1 MVPPIVKAA
10 ESAVQETMPDDA
22 LRTLFERQRS
32 AFARE
37 CMPTLAARRDRLERL
52 LRMTRGHAG
61 EIESAISAD
70 FSGRSLHETRFAEL
84 LLIETGIRHMLRHLR
99 RWCAP
104 RRIPTALHFLPARN
118 RIVRQPLGVVGV
130 ISPWNYPWQ
139 LAIVPA
145 AAALAAGNRV
155 LIKPSEITPRSSA
168 LMRQLIE
175 RNFDPAELTVVT
187 GDAAMGQAFAALP
200 FDHLFFTGSTAVGR
214 KVAEA
219 AARNL
224 TPVTLELGGKSPA
237 ILDTSVERGD
247 VESTIA
253 RSIAFGKLV
262 NAGQTCIAP
271 DYVLA
276 PREKIDHFTGAV
288 LAAARELYP
297 SLRANSDY
305 TAIVTE
311 RHRTRLGEMLAEA
324 RAGGARIVEVPN
336 DIDASAGR
344 KFPLTLVIGA
354 TESMRV
360 LREEIF
366 GPILPIVAYGE
377 LGEAIDYVNRRERPL
392 ALYWYGRD
400 TAHRD
405 RVLHET
411 VAGGVAVNDCVWH
424 FAQEDAPF
432 GGVGASGM
440 GAYHGERGFLTFTKE
455 KPVFYQSRWNA
466 LRLIHPPYGRVFE
479 ILVALLKRIA

>member
-1 MVPPIVKAA
+1 MVKAQA
-10 ESAVQETMPDDA
+10 LAAQDTMPEAA
-22 LRTLFERQRS
+22 LQTLFDRQRS

-37 CMPTLAARRDRLERL
+37 RMPTLAARRDRLERV
-52 LRMTRGHAG
+52 LRMTREHAG
-61 EIESAISAD
+61 EIEAAISAD
-70 FSGRSLHETRFAEL
+70 FSGRSAHETQFAEL
-84 LLIETGIRHMLRHLR
+84 LVIETGIRHMLRHLR
-99 RWCAP
+99 RWSAP

-139 LAIVPA
+139 LAILPA

-155 LIKPSEITPRSSA
+155 LIKPSEITPRCSE
-168 LMRQLIE
+168 LMRQLVG
-175 RNFDPAELTVVT
+175 RNFDPSELAVVT
-187 GDAAMGQAFAALP
+187 GDAAVGQAFAALP

-237 ILDTSVERGD
+237 ILDTSVEQGD
-247 VESTIA
+247 IESSIA
-253 RSIAFGKLV
+253 LSIAFGKLI

-276 PREKIDHFTGAV
+276 PRDRIDAFADAV
-288 LAAARELYP
+288 LAAARKLYP
-297 SLRANSDY
+297 TLRANADY

-311 RHRTRLGEMLAEA
+311 RHRARLGEMVAEA

-336 DIDASAGR
+336 DIDAGAAR

-366 GPILPIVAYGE
+366 GPILPVVAYGG
-377 LGEAIDYVNRRERPL
+377 LDEAIDYVNRHERPL

-400 TAHRD
+400 SGHRD

-411 VAGGVAVNDCVWH
+411 LAGGMAVNDCVWH

-432 GGVGASGM
+432 GGVGASGI
-440 GAYHGERGFLTFTKE
+440 GAYHGERGFLAFTKE

-466 LRLIHPPYGRVFE
+466 LRLIHPPYGRAFE
-479 ILVALLKRIA
+479 TLVALLKRIA

>member
-1 MVPPIVKAA
+1 MGSREKVENADLKA
-10 ESAVQETMPDDA
+10 
-22 LRTLFERQRS
+22 LFEGQRS
-32 AFARE
+32 AFTRE
-37 CMPTLAARRDRLERL
+37 RMPTIAARRDRLERL
-52 LRMTRGHAG
+52 LRMTRAHAG
-61 EIESAISAD
+61 EIEAAISAD
-70 FSGRSLHETRFAEL
+70 FSSRSVHETQFAEL
-84 LLIETGIRHMLRHLR
+84 LLIETGVRHTLR
-99 RWCAP
+99 RLRPWSAA
-104 RRIPTALHFLPARN
+104 RRVPTALHFRPGRN

-139 LAIVPA
+139 LAIAPA

-168 LMRQLIE
+168 LMRQLVE
-175 RNFDPAELTVVT
+175 RFFDPTELAVVA
-187 GDAAMGQAFAALP
+187 GDAEVGKAFAALP

-237 ILDTSVERGD
+237 ILDPSAERGEI
-247 VESTIA
+247 ESTIA
-253 RSIAFGKLV
+253 RSIAFGKLI

-276 PREKIDHFTGAV
+276 PREMIDTLVEAV
-288 LAAARELYP
+288 LAAARKLYP
-297 SLRANSDY
+297 SLHANADY
-305 TAIVTE
+305 TAIATE
-311 RHRTRLGEMLAEA
+311 RHRARLGEMLAEA

-336 DIDASAGR
+336 DIDPAASR

-354 TESMRV
+354 TESMRL

-377 LGEAIDYVNRRERPL
+377 LGEAIDYVNRHDPPL
-392 ALYWYGRD
+392 ALYWYGSD
-400 TAHRD
+400 AAHRD

-411 VAGGVAVNDCVWH
+411 SAGGVTVNDCVWH

-466 LRLIHPPYGRVFE
+466 LWLIHPPYGRVFE
-479 ILVALLKRIA
+479 TLVALLKRIG

>member
-1 MVPPIVKAA
+1 MSDAA
-10 ESAVQETMPDDA
+10 LQ
-22 LRTLFERQRS
+22 TLFDQQRS

-37 CMPTLAARRDRLERL
+37 RMPTLRARRDRLERL
-52 LRMTRGHAG
+52 LHLTRAHAG
-61 EIESAISAD
+61 EIEAAISAD
-70 FSGRSLHETRFAEL
+70 FSGRSVHETRFAEL

-99 RWCAP
+99 RWSAP
-104 RRIPTALHFLPARN
+104 RRIPTALHFLPGRN

-139 LAIVPA
+139 LAIAPA

-155 LIKPSEITPRSSA
+155 LIKPSEITPRSSE
-168 LMRQLIE
+168 LMRQLVQ
-175 RNFDPAELTVVT
+175 RNFDPTELAVVT
-187 GDAAMGQAFAALP
+187 GNAVMGQAFAALP

-237 ILDTSVERGD
+237 ILDPSMEASD
-247 VESTIA
+247 IASTA
-253 RSIAFGKLV
+253 ASSIAFGKLI

-276 PREKIDHFTGAV
+276 PRDRIDAFTDAV
-288 LAAARELYP
+288 LAAARKLYP
-297 SLRANSDY
+297 TLRANADY
-305 TAIVTE
+305 TAIATE
-311 RHRTRLGEMLAEA
+311 RHHARLGEMVAEA

-336 DIDASAGR
+336 DIGAGGSR

-377 LGEAIDYVNRRERPL
+377 LGEAIDYVNRHDRPL

-400 TAHRD
+400 AAHRD
-405 RVLHET
+405 RVLRET
-411 VAGGVAVNDCVWH
+411 LAGGVTVNDCVWH

-455 KPVFYQSRWNA
+455 KPVFYQSRWNG
-466 LRLIHPPYGRVFE
+466 LGLIRPPYGRAFE
-479 ILVALLKRIA
+479 TLVALLKRIA

>member
-1 MVPPIVKAA
+1 VKAP
-10 ESAVQETMPDDA
+10 ESKERETMPDGA
-22 LRTLFERQRS
+22 LQTLFDQQRS

-37 CMPTLAARRDRLERL
+37 RMPTLAARRDRLERV
-52 LRMTRGHAG
+52 LRMTREHAG
-61 EIESAISAD
+61 EIEAAISAD
-70 FSGRSLHETRFAEL
+70 FSGRSAHETRFAEL
-84 LLIETGIRHMLRHLR
+84 LLIETGIRHTLRNLR
-99 RWCAP
+99 RWSAP

-155 LIKPSEITPRSSA
+155 LIKPSEITARCSE
-168 LMRQLIE
+168 LMRRLVE
-175 RNFDPAELTVVT
+175 RNFDPTELAVVT
-187 GDAAMGQAFAALP
+187 GDAAVGQAFAALP

-247 VESTIA
+247 IESAIA
-253 RSIAFGKLV
+253 RSIAFGKLI

-276 PREKIDHFTGAV
+276 PRDKIDAFAEAV
-288 LAAARELYP
+288 LAAARTLYP
-297 SLRANSDY
+297 GLSANADY
-305 TAIVTE
+305 TAIATE
-311 RHRTRLGEMLAEA
+311 RHRARLGEMLAEA
-324 RAGGARIVEVPN
+324 RAGGARILEVPN
-336 DIDASAGR
+336 DIDAGAGR

-366 GPILPIVAYGE
+366 GPILPIVAYGD
-377 LGEAIDYVNRRERPL
+377 LGEAIDYVNRHDRPL

-400 TAHRD
+400 AAHRD

-411 VAGGVAVNDCVWH
+411 LAGGVAVNDCVWH

-479 ILVALLKRIA
+479 TLVAFLRRIS

>member
-1 MVPPIVKAA
+1 VTGFRQKVETADLKA
-10 ESAVQETMPDDA
+10 
-22 LRTLFERQRS
+22 LFERQQS

-37 CMPTLAARRDRLERL
+37 RMPTLATRRDRLERL
-52 LRMTRGHAG
+52 LQIARTHAG
-61 EIESAISAD
+61 EIEAAISAD
-70 FSGRSLHETRFAEL
+70 FSGRSVHETRFAEL

-99 RWCAP
+99 RWSAA
-104 RRIPTALHFLPARN
+104 RRIPTALHFRPGRN

-168 LMRQLIE
+168 LMRQLVE
-175 RNFDPAELTVVT
+175 RSFDPTELAVVI
-187 GDAAMGQAFAALP
+187 GDAEVGQAFATLP

-237 ILDTSVERGD
+237 ILDPSVEPSD
-247 VESTIA
+247 IESTIA
-253 RSIAFGKLV
+253 LSIAFGKLI

-276 PREKIDHFTGAV
+276 PREKVEAFAEAV
-288 LAAARELYP
+288 LAAARKLYP
-297 SLRANSDY
+297 TLRANADY
-305 TAIVTE
+305 TTIATE
-311 RHRTRLGEMLAEA
+311 RHRARLGEMLAEA
-324 RAGGARIVEVPN
+324 RAGGARIVEMPN
-336 DIDASAGR
+336 DIGAGTSR

-366 GPILPIVAYGE
+366 GPILPIIAYGE
-377 LGEAIDYVNRRERPL
+377 LGEAIDYVNRHERPL

-400 TAHRD
+400 AQHRD

-411 VAGGVAVNDCVWH
+411 LSGGVAVNDCMWH

-440 GAYHGERGFLTFTKE
+440 GAYHGERGFLTFSRE

-466 LRLIHPPYGRVFE
+466 LGLIHPPYGRAFE
-479 ILVALLKRIA
+479 TLVALLKRIA